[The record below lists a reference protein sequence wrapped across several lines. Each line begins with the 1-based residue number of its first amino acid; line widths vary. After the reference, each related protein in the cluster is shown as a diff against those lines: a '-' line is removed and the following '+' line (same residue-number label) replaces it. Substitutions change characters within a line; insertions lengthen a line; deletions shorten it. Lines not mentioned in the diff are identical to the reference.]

1 MRIKHAV
8 LLLALLVLSLGI
20 LNAQELPVS
29 NLTPISVSVTGDI
42 ARPGIYTLTT
52 LNRLSDAIKMADNNL
67 VSTSSLLL
75 QYQAVKP
82 VGANA
87 AGLAVLPDSLQAS
100 TFNKRNV
107 VLTRGSKKQNYDLL
121 KFFRLGDM
129 EQNPYLRDGD
139 VVFVSPARQTVTLQ
153 GSVTRAGDYEY
164 RSGESI
170 KQLLELALGVMEN
183 AALSHAVLYNY
194 KPGFTE
200 FEKQTLDLSAYPDGS
215 STDLDKLLQPGDRL
229 VIPADAEYRKAY
241 KVTVNGKVRLPGMY
255 YVDDK
260 TTLYDLLVMCGGPT
274 SEADLRTAFVY
285 SKTVSGLNDPDFQ
298 RLAKYSYSQM
308 TWLEYSYLRTTT
320 RQLKGKYSVRVD
332 KCWDSQGKE
341 TNLILRDGDEL
352 YVPEQLNGVW
362 VAGQVRNPGLITW
375 QKDLKWKD
383 YIASAGGYA
392 NNRKTQGIRI
402 IRVNSG
408 NWVKP
413 SDKISINAGDII
425 FIPDKEERYTWDY
438 VKEGLLLASQ
448 LLTIIIA
455 IRTF

>member
-1 MRIKHAV
+1 MRIRDLV
-8 LLLALLVLSLGI
+8 LLSALLILSLS
-20 LNAQELPVS
+20 LLSAQELPES
-29 NLTPISVSVTGDI
+29 NLIPIAVSITGDI

-52 LNRLSDAIKMADNNL
+52 LNRLSDAIKAADRNL
-67 VSTSSLLL
+67 VTTNPILQQYLTS
-75 QYQAVKP
+75 KP

-87 AGLAVLPDSLQAS
+87 EGLTVLPDSLQET

-107 VLTRGSKKQNYDLL
+107 LLTRNGKQQSYDLL
-121 KFFRLGDM
+121 RFFRLGDM

-139 VVFVSPARQTVTLQ
+139 VIFVSPTRQTVTLQ
-153 GSVTRAGDYEY
+153 GNVYKAGEYEF
-164 RSGESI
+164 RSGESVR
-170 KQLLELALGVMEN
+170 QLLELALGVMEN
-183 AALSHAVLYNY
+183 AALGHAILYNY

-200 FEKQTLDLSAYPDGS
+200 FEKRSLDLSAYPDGS
-215 STDLDKLLQPGDRL
+215 SADLNIILQPGDRL
-229 VIPADAEYRKAY
+229 VIPTDAEYRKAY

-260 TTLYDLLVMCGGPT
+260 TTLYELLVMCGGPT

-285 SKTVSGLNDPDFQ
+285 SKTVSGNSDPDFQ
-298 RLAKYSYSQM
+298 RLAKYAYSQM
-308 TWLEYSYLRTTT
+308 TWLEYSYLRTAT

-332 KCWDSQGKE
+332 QCWNSQGKE
-341 TNLILRDGDEL
+341 ANLVLRDGDEL

-375 QKDLKWKD
+375 QKDMKWKD
-383 YIASAGGYA
+383 YIAASGGYA

-402 IRVNSG
+402 IRVTSG

-413 SDKISINAGDII
+413 TDKLSINPGDII